1 MSAQAKV
8 APTRPVGP
16 DYRAESQKPAATVST
31 PVDFDTVTVL
41 PQTPQLIA
49 LLSCAT
55 SNSAPCSPEW
65 GLFGAH
71 VC

>member
-1 MSAQAKV
+1 MSEQSEKSKV

-31 PVDFDTVTVL
+31 PVDVETVTIL

-49 LLSCAT
+49 LLSCVTLST
-55 SNSAPCSPEW
+55 SWKHGKELTWA
-65 GLFGAH
+65 G
-71 VC
+71 